1 MVMSDFDEGVPR
13 DPFAADI
20 AAARQGCE
28 KALDRLFRGCRAY
41 LLMVA
46 NQVLPSELRAKT
58 GPSDL
63 VQETFLQVKK
73 NFGRFRGSS
82 EGELLAWLR
91 GVLLNN
97 VHDVRRHFLKTEMR
111 QIRLEVSLDQGLS
124 DAEQGSMVD
133 VAAPSPGSQ
142 LVAHEEAAL
151 LKAALGRLSPD
162 YRRVIVLRNWEE
174 QSFAEIGAIF
184 GRSPEAARKLWARAI
199 EQLKSELRTA
209 PERSGENRGG

>member
-1 MVMSDFDEGVPR
+1 MSDFRNGLPR
-13 DPFAADI
+13 DAFAADI

-28 KALDRLFRGCRAY
+28 KALNRLFKECRSY

-46 NQVLPSELRAKT
+46 NQLLPSELRAKT

-73 NFGRFRGSS
+73 NFDRFQGSS

-97 VHDVRRHFLKTEMR
+97 VQDVSRHYLGTEMR
-111 QIRLEVSLDQGLS
+111 QVRREVSLDHGLS
-124 DAEQGSMVD
+124 DADQGCMVD
-133 VAAPSPGSQ
+133 VVVPSPGSQ
-142 LVAHEEAAL
+142 LVANEEAARL
-151 LKAALGRLSPD
+151 NAALGRLPDD

-174 QSFAEIGAIF
+174 RSFAEIGAAF
-184 GRSPEAARKLWARAI
+184 GRSAEAVRKLWARAI
-199 EQLKSELRTA
+199 EQLKEELSAEST
-209 PERSGENRGG
+209 RSGETRDG